1 MRLLRRKAPR
11 LHLCNRGVVLDIQVY
26 FNIFDFMHT
35 LFCGFG
41 IFIFLS
47 ILFGERKFC
56 EVKVSR
62 NYLPDFI
69 AAWTAVKRAIRTQ
82 KHKNL

>member
-1 MRLLRRKAPR
+1 MQKTPR
-11 LHLCNRGVVLDIQVY
+11 LHFCNRGASLDIQSY
-26 FNIFDFMHT
+26 FNIFEFMHT

-56 EVKVSR
+56 EVKV
-62 NYLPDFI
+62 NYFLPSLI
-69 AAWTAVKRAIRTQ
+69 AACAAARRAIGTRKGEQDT
-82 KHKNL
+82 

>member
-1 MRLLRRKAPR
+1 
-11 LHLCNRGVVLDIQVY
+11 
-26 FNIFDFMHT
+26 MHT
-35 LFCGFG
+35 LVGHFG

-69 AAWTAVKRAIRTQ
+69 AAWAAARRAMGTRNGEQDT
-82 KHKNL
+82 

>member
-1 MRLLRRKAPR
+1 
-11 LHLCNRGVVLDIQVY
+11 
-26 FNIFDFMHT
+26 MHT

-56 EVKVSR
+56 EVKVVW

-69 AAWTAVKRAIRTQ
+69 AAFDADSKRGNFRFPKRPIRTSGCLFYDIHDHLAATPLYRVRQ
-82 KHKNL
+82 